1 MPRIHLSD
9 PAWKTTFP
17 FLVEP
22 RENEWLTGLLLHCDE
37 VNHWSSGTT
46 LTHICRMNEK
56 TVKSS
61 LTLIVPSGLALDD
74 LADALAAPLPSIVAT
89 TYQAELTRIYGVA
102 DPQALLLS
110 TSFSFRL
117 CPVCVAEQ
125 RLLTR
130 TLVLP
135 HITICP
141 WHQIMLVTTCLCGTA
156 LRPFQNQAPPFR
168 CFKCGLDWAELPQ
181 KMADQ
186 ARFEI
191 EAQLLSYYQFFW
203 TYGTPE
209 VLASALQLVYDS
221 VVEKGEIRA
230 PLSDRISWPESS
242 GRSYRRTSS
251 LGYVVHLLWQLG
263 LTPGDILVYAGPLP
277 WHSMKWL
284 TFQCEASCCPYV
296 SKIQER
302 RSSLE
307 KKRQE
312 K

>member
-46 LTHICRMNEK
+46 LTHICRMHDK
-56 TVKSS
+56 PAKSS

-117 CPVCVAEQ
+117 CPACVAEE

-141 WHQIMLVTTCLCGTA
+141 QHQILLVNVCLCGVR
-156 LRPFQNQAPPFR
+156 LRPYHRLAPPFC

-181 KMADQ
+181 KKADV
-186 ARFEI
+186 ARIEI
-191 EAQLLSYYQFFW
+191 EEQLLSYYQFFW

-209 VLASALQLVYDS
+209 VLASTLRLVYDS
-221 VVEKGEIRA
+221 VVEKGEIRV
-230 PLSDRISWPESS
+230 PLVDNVPQSEPS
-242 GRSYRRTSS
+242 GRSYQRSSS
-251 LGYVVHLLWQLG
+251 LGYLVHLLWQLD
-263 LTPGDILVYAGPLP
+263 LTPRDILAYAGPLP
-277 WHSMKWL
+277 WRSAKW
-284 TFQCEASCCPYV
+284 TRFQCSEPHCPYV
-296 SKIQER
+296 TMLKER
-302 RSSLE
+302 MNRLE
-307 KKRQE
+307 E
-312 K
+312 

>member
-1 MPRIHLSD
+1 MTRIPFSA

-22 RENEWLTGLLLHCDE
+22 GTDEWLVGLLLRCDQANRWE
-37 VNHWSSGTT
+37 SGTT
-46 LTHICRMNEK
+46 LRHMYRRNEK
-56 TVKSS
+56 T
-61 LTLIVPSGLALDD
+61 TRGDWTFIAPSGFPFDD
-74 LADALAAPLPSIVAT
+74 LADALAVPFEALVAT
-89 TYQAELTRIYGVA
+89 TYLAELARIYGMA
-102 DPQALLLS
+102 DPHALFLQ

-141 WHQIMLVTTCLCGTA
+141 WHQIALVTTCLCGTA
-156 LRPFQNQAPPFR
+156 LRPFQKQAPPFR
-168 CFKCGLDWAELPQ
+168 CFKCGLDWAELTQ
-181 KMADQ
+181 KQADPT
-186 ARFEI
+186 RFEI

-203 TYGTPE
+203 TYGTPG
-209 VLASALQLVYDS
+209 VLASALQLVYDC

-230 PLSDRISWPESS
+230 PLSDRISWPQSS
-242 GRSYRRTSS
+242 GRSYRRTAS

-277 WHSMKWL
+277 WRSMKWL
-284 TFQCEASCCPYV
+284 TFQCEAPCCPYV
-296 SKIQER
+296 SMIQER
-302 RSSLE
+302 RSLLE

-312 K
+312 Q